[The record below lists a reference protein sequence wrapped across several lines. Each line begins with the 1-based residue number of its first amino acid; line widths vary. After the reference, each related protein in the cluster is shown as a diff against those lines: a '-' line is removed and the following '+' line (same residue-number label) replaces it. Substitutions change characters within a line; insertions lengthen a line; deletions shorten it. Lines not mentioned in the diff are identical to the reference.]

1 MRQQPGERML
11 FKRLIVCVEL
21 RDGRAVH
28 GAASSTS
35 PDSRDPAEQAVALE
49 QAGADEIVFF
59 DFSDTAEG
67 RRALLDAV
75 SRTAEQIFIP
85 LTVGGGIHEVGDVD
99 LALRAGADKVCINTA
114 AVQRPAVLTEAALR
128 FGSHSIVASIDTR
141 VEKRSVENAMRS
153 SVAAAGLVA
162 AGQSTGEW
170 YRVYTHSGSTP
181 TMLDA
186 IAWCKQCADL
196 GAGELLLN
204 SIDQD
209 GQRAGYDLELTGRV
223 VEAVNVPVIASGG
236 AAGPEHIRDAFLL
249 AGADA
254 ALTSGMRQDQAVE
267 IEKVKRM
274 LAEAGV
280 PVRLQIDA

>member
-1 MRQQPGERML
+1 ML

-21 RDGRAVH
+21 RDGQAVPCA
-28 GAASSTS
+28 GDSGTE
-35 PDSRDPAEQAVALE
+35 SRDPAELAVAHE
-49 QAGADEIVFF
+49 RAGADEIMFF
-59 DFSDTAEG
+59 DLSDTADG
-67 RRALLDAV
+67 RRALLEV
-75 SRTAEQIFIP
+75 VTQTAERLFIP
-85 LTVGGGIHEVGDVD
+85 LAVGGGIHEVSDVE

-128 FGSHSIVASIDTR
+128 FGSHAIVASIDTR

-162 AGQSTGEW
+162 AGQGTGEW

-186 IAWCKQCADL
+186 ISWCKQCADL

-204 SIDQD
+204 SIDKD
-209 GQRAGYDLELTGRV
+209 GRRAGYDLELTGRV

-236 AAGPEHIRDAFLL
+236 AATPEHIRDAFLL

-254 ALTSGMRQDQAVE
+254 ALTTGVLQDGRLD
-267 IEKVKRM
+267 IGDVKRM

-280 PVRLQIDA
+280 PVRLQVDA